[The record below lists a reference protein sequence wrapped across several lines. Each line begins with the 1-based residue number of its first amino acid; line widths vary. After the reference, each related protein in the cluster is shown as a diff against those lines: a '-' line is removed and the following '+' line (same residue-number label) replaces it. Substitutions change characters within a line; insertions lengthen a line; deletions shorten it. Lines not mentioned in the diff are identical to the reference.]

1 MRPLARISAAAL
13 LVSFAAMG
21 PSAAQTAG
29 PAPPDPRL
37 LIIGDSVILGAQPW
51 IVSALT
57 ARGWRVNQTSQE
69 SLHTWEAGRIVDAN
83 RRAFG
88 LGDVAIV
95 QLGTNDGG
103 NPAELAGYVDELMG
117 HLATVDR
124 VYWVNMRQFRP
135 WVPAA
140 NAVIADAATRYP
152 NLRVIDWDSHATPN
166 PSLVA
171 GDGYHLNAGGAAF
184 MAQLLAY
191 TLDAYLLEVTA
202 GATTTVPSTTV
213 VPSSVA
219 PTTEVSTRTSST
231 RPTRPEKSEDIALT
245 TVFAGL
251 AGVLLIA
258 GLLAVV
264 STRASA
270 SRRDARLR

>member
-1 MRPLARISAAAL
+1 VRPLARISAAAL
-13 LVSFAAMG
+13 LVVCAATG
-21 PSAAQTAG
+21 PTAAQTGAV

-51 IVSALT
+51 IVAALA

-83 RRAFG
+83 RGAFG
-88 LGDVAIV
+88 LGDVVIL

-103 NPAELAGYVDELMG
+103 NPAELSAYIDELMG

-166 PSLVA
+166 PTFVA

-202 GATTTVPSTTV
+202 GATTLPPTTVAPST
-213 VPSSVA
+213 VA
-219 PTTEVSTRTSST
+219 PTTPVSTSST
-231 RPTRPEKSEDIALT
+231 SASRPEKSEGIALP
-245 TVFAGL
+245 TVLVAL
-251 AGVLLIA
+251 AGVLVFS
-258 GLLAVV
+258 GVLAVV
-264 STRASA
+264 STRRGAT
-270 SRRDARLR
+270 RRGARLR